1 MLGDVTRG
9 DVPPW
14 AWRVAM
20 PTPLRSL
27 LGLVFVLALAASA
40 CGDDDDAIDETFAEQ
55 ELPAEEDVDAPSS
68 DEDQPDEASVA
79 SAELPTDLEVGGVS
93 FDTGVVFIINTGDTP
108 VDLSGFWVC
117 NRPDYAQLPP
127 IELGPSEGIEFEFPS
142 VDSSGGEAA
151 IYASDDF
158 SRSEGIISY
167 VHWGDG
173 GGRADLA
180 EAAGQW
186 SGRPV
191 EVSGEGIFLLADP
204 GTAAAWEE

>member
-1 MLGDVTRG
+1 
-9 DVPPW
+9 
-14 AWRVAM
+14 M

-27 LGLVFVLALAASA
+27 LGLLVLLALVAGA
-40 CGDDDDAIDETFAEQ
+40 CGDDDDESDETVAEQ
-55 ELPAEEDVDAPSS
+55 ELPVEEDLPVEEPAGEPSS
-68 DEDQPDEASVA
+68 DGDQPDEASVA
-79 SAELPTDLEVGGVS
+79 SAALPTDLEVGGVS
-93 FDTGVVFIINTGDTP
+93 FDRGVVFIINRGDSP

-142 VDSSGGEAA
+142 VDAAGGEAA

-158 SRSEGIISY
+158 ARSEHIISY
-167 VHWGDG
+167 VHWGSG
-173 GGRADLA
+173 GGRAAQA

-191 EVSGEGIFLLADP
+191 EVSGEGVFLLAEP